1 MFTRCIAGLLLLC
14 LRGSNQVAVRVH
26 RKCLRVLLVV
36 LFAVA
41 GSAMAALPLNE
52 NRYDIY
58 YGDID
63 SVEHGLDGLP
73 DILLKPRQQYV
84 LISTKVSFP
93 APIDSGYQPLLFC
106 GTSSGNF
113 VACTMSE
120 GADLPASPTSE
131 FEFLIGDLDNDG
143 IPDVLLKSNSPN
155 ENSLF
160 LRNKGDGTFQ
170 LADQFT
176 HIGDE
181 LVSGG
186 AEVDIGQ
193 NRDADGDVIQ
203 FDVNKYS
210 QWTGSGFS
218 EPKSIELSTS
228 LVGSSASSFSV
239 ELGQAQFS
247 LPIQL
252 PKGGAGVDPSFS
264 VQYSSGSGYGQA
276 GMGFNISGTSAIE
289 RCGKSYER
297 DGLVTGVKGN
307 DQDLAC
313 LDGNRLVLVSGAYWG
328 NGSIYQTEAESD
340 RKIVYS
346 QGGFTVHGK
355 NGDVMYYGSRADT
368 RITGRLSSNA
378 VGRWVLDGVE
388 DRLGYGYRV
397 TYEPGSAGYFP
408 QKIEYTVKDGQ
419 AGSGDAEVEF
429 TYEPDPYGWHTAVLG
444 KVYKVGLRLA
454 SVTSRS
460 HGSVARQY
468 HFRYETSPATKRSLL
483 AQFFECDAS
492 VRCFEPIT
500 LNWKK
505 ERQPDF
511 SKTTYSRFPGTP
523 STDYVFEEGL
533 HYPGFARWVD
543 INRDK
548 YDDYCRISGTGAGY
562 GSAAEIICYLS
573 DGNGGFGSQVE
584 IDAGLVGT
592 RLQQDSE
599 SPVPDWGRHNWNV
612 DPAWIDINDDGLV
625 DLCYSTIQGDNDRLT
640 CRLNKPNL
648 QNAFKE
654 LITFDVSRPV
664 GKFYVGPR
672 SWMDF
677 NGNGKIDYCYTYL
690 KDNKKYI
697 RCLVQSVNGFT
708 FSQAFTK
715 EITDMAGYWA
725 DVNGDG
731 LPDYCITTK
740 TKVTCHINNQGE
752 NLNGGVW
759 SKTGSHFKASEPDR
773 WVYKGSSTKYFSAL
787 FTDFTGNGFSDFCR
801 IYWTTS
807 NGKGGYRASCLESLG
822 DGWGNE
828 ITSPFL
834 QVTPTTAQDY
844 ERMPEATQFMDVN
857 QDGRMDW
864 CVENSLPTAY
874 TDTHLTCFISTPDG
888 FGTSPV
894 KYRLP
899 YLGSNIRGM
908 RDINRGWAD
917 INGDG
922 HDAYCALYWKSLVP
936 RNRGMAC
943 FGPQVPEQGDLLT
956 GVTNG
961 FGLEYGVTYKDIADP
976 SVYAYGDPT
985 GSHGQVFLTKGMN
998 VVSELEASDGIGGY
1012 NTQQYFYRN
1021 YGYYPN
1027 EFGGVGFEMLRVT
1040 SENGRKRHDIWFNQ
1054 DVRNHTVGQVD
1065 RSETYYKVGGGFQLV
1080 SSEENEWQ
1088 TQVYRGQG
1096 FPLQSASNIWNRNA
1110 AISLRY
1116 RSLLK
1121 GSVSKEYELDGSLIK
1136 TVESSN
1142 TYKNTGDLAMQ
1153 EVTTSGTGQTFSKR
1167 LVNQY
1172 LTNNLTYWI
1181 LGRQSRSEATY
1192 SGSYQGQATPT
1203 ITRTSA
1209 WTYYSASQPGIGGM
1223 LQSEIVEPDQPQL
1236 RKETRY
1242 TYNAYGLTET
1252 RVEKG
1257 AGGAERSTQFTYDP
1271 TGRFVVESRNTLG
1284 HTSKATYDPVLG
1296 VKLTESDPNNVTTRW
1311 DYDSLGRPLT
1321 EFSADGQRRETR
1333 IKACISNCPANAVY
1347 YTESWLAGRNG
1358 TPISGPTR
1366 EYTDLLGRTIETRAT
1381 GFAGE
1386 TIVAK
1391 TEYDA
1396 NGDVT
1401 RTSEPH
1407 ELGGAVYWNQV
1418 MSRDVLGRP
1427 LVERSASGL
1436 TSNHQYS
1443 GLTTQQTVS
1452 WSDPVGG
1459 GQTTQ
1464 VTVHTNDVQDRLR
1477 RVVDA
1482 ANRQLTYQY
1491 DASGKLLKVVLPD
1504 QVELVNTYD
1513 ALGRKV
1519 GSQDPN
1525 IGQWQYAY
1533 DDFDQIVLQQNGS
1546 GARTCSAYDELGR
1559 LISRTD
1565 DYRPSLSWAQASQA
1579 ALNGCAGQTATH
1591 SWSYDA
1597 PAKGVGRLALV
1608 TANNGYREEPFYDGI
1623 GRVVQVDTRFDG
1635 RQFTRSSQFD
1645 SNTGRLVQET
1655 LPHRINGPS
1664 LSVEYRYN
1672 AQGELHEIGK
1682 PGEEDYYWRAN
1693 AKTVRGQIKD
1703 VYQGN
1708 GIIRKLYDHDSAS
1721 GFLTQIRSKMTFD
1734 TAWGIQNEFYDFDAK
1749 GLMRKRTQQ
1758 AVGNLEQVEET
1769 FAYDVVDRLVQATVA
1784 NMTTPGNSFE
1794 QSIDYDVSGNIL
1806 QRNDVGQYQYG
1817 ESCEVGGTQYTPGP
1831 HAVTSVTGTRNA
1843 SYCYDSGGNMLAGG
1857 GKTISY
1863 TAFNK
1868 PDQIQGTSATVDLVY
1883 GPDRSILKQVTT
1895 TSEKT
1900 TNKISLGGYE
1910 YLDIQKNGQTTIK
1923 ERFRITGDVV
1933 VSFENGDAT
1942 SPNEEH
1948 LFMDGMGS
1956 VVAVAHG
1963 LGGVTERY
1971 RYDPWGRPRKDVDW
1985 TAISDAAWFGMERA
1999 EKATSK
2005 GYTGHEML
2013 DDVGIIHM
2021 GGRIYDPTISRFLSA
2036 DPVIK
2041 GLDQVESYNRYSYA
2055 LNNPMSITDPS
2066 GYSWLSKTW
2075 KKLRNSIKKRMG
2087 IVLAVFNPQMAIAEV
2102 TSRYA
2107 GKEMARFAAR
2117 NKFAGE
2123 VFGIVGMA
2131 GCGVFTGGAGAA
2143 GCLSA
2148 YQSWAA
2154 GAVAYGSGA
2163 PIEKALLA
2171 GAKSAA
2177 LAYADAGVAG
2187 AIGDLR
2193 LGWTGSGLAHGA
2205 RGAAFARLR
2214 GSDVRSGVIGG
2225 MTQGMLGDRIKG
2237 WTDGDR
2243 VSGTALAALI
2253 SGATS
2258 EVTGGKF
2265 LVGAA
2270 TGAMGYIF
2278 NDMAEHG
2285 AQEAEKQGGKWVR
2298 AGEVIGEGSEDTFR
2312 LGHKIKIEGADDR
2325 ASLHVSNAAY
2335 RLTFTEIGADGKP
2348 VPGVYPTYKGVL
2360 SSGVANSLTTDRVIE
2375 LYGPPGTKFDWTLRI
2390 NHTPKSCDNC
2400 GSPMINIYDWRAE

>member
-63 SVEHGLDGLP
+63 SVENGLDGLP

-113 VACTMSE
+113 VACTMRE
-120 GADLPASPTSE
+120 GADLPGSPSSE

-143 IPDVLLKSNSPN
+143 TPDVLLKSNSPD

-160 LRNKGDGTFQ
+160 LRSKGDGTFQ

-397 TYEPGSAGYFP
+397 TYQPGSAGYFP

-429 TYEPDPYGWHTAVLG
+429 TYEPDPYGWRTAVLG

-708 FSQAFTK
+708 FSEAFTK
-715 EITDMAGYWA
+715 EISDMAGYWA

-740 TKVTCHINNQGE
+740 TKITCHINNQGQG
-752 NLNGGVW
+752 LNGGIW
-759 SKTGSHFKASEPDR
+759 AKTGTHFQANEPDR

-864 CVENSLPTAY
+864 CVENTVPGVS
-874 TDTHLTCFISTPDG
+874 DTHLTCFISTPDG
-888 FGTSPV
+888 FGASSV

-922 HDAYCALYWKSLVP
+922 HDSYCALYWKSLVP

-976 SVYAYGDPT
+976 SVYAYGGPT

-1054 DVRNHTVGQVD
+1054 NVRNHTVGQVD
-1065 RSETYYKVGGGFQLV
+1065 RSETYYEVGGGFQLV
-1080 SSEENEWQ
+1080 ASEENEWQ
-1088 TQVYRGQG
+1088 TQIYRGQG
-1096 FPLQSASNIWNRNA
+1096 FPLQSASSIWNRNA
-1110 AISLRY
+1110 GISLRY

-1136 TVESSN
+1136 TVASSN
-1142 TYKNTGDLAMQ
+1142 TYKNTGDLLTQ

-1192 SGSYQGQATPT
+1192 SGSYQGQAVPA

-1223 LQSEIVEPDQPQL
+1223 LKSEIVEPDLPGL

-1271 TGRFVVESRNTLG
+1271 TGRFVVATRNTLG

-1321 EFSADGQRRETR
+1321 EFGADGQRRETR
-1333 IKACISNCPANAVY
+1333 IKACISNCPGNAVY
-1347 YTESWLAGRNG
+1347 YTESWLAARNG

-1366 EYTDLLGRTIETRAT
+1366 EYTDRLGRTIETRAT
-1381 GFAGE
+1381 GFGGE
-1386 TIVAK
+1386 TIVVK

-1418 MSRDVLGRP
+1418 VSRDVLGRP

-1436 TSNHQYS
+1436 TSNHQYN

-1565 DYRPSLSWAQASQA
+1565 DYRPSLTWAQASQA
-1579 ALNGCAGQTATH
+1579 ALNGCAGQAATH

-1635 RQFTRSSQFD
+1635 RQFTSSSQFD
-1645 SNTGRLVQET
+1645 NDTGRLVQET

-1672 AQGELHEIGK
+1672 AQGELYEIGK

-1734 TAWGIQNEFYDFDAK
+1734 TTWGIQNEFYDFDAK

-1794 QSIDYDVSGNIL
+1794 QSIDYDVNGNIL

-1831 HAVTSVTGTRNA
+1831 HAVTSVTGARNA
-1843 SYCYDSGGNMLAGG
+1843 SYCYDSGGNMLSGG

-1868 PDQIQGTSATVDLVY
+1868 PDRIQGTSATVDFVY
-1883 GPDRSILKQVTT
+1883 GPDRALLKQVTT
-1895 TSEKT
+1895 TSGKIT
-1900 TNKISLGGYE
+1900 SKISLGGYE

-2131 GCGVFTGGAGAA
+2131 GCGVFTGGTGAA

-2148 YQSWAA
+2148 YQTWAA
-2154 GAVAYGSGA
+2154 GAVTYGSGA
-2163 PIEKALLA
+2163 PIEKALMA
-2171 GAKSAA
+2171 GVKSAA

-2187 AIGDLR
+2187 AIGDLK
-2193 LGWTGSGLAHGA
+2193 LGAIGSGIAHGA

-2214 GSDVRSGVIGG
+2214 GADVKSGVIGG
-2225 MTQGMLGDRIKG
+2225 MTEGMIGNRIKG
-2237 WTDGDR
+2237 WTDGER
-2243 VSGTALAALI
+2243 GSGTVLAGLVSGTV
-2253 SGATS
+2253 S
-2258 EVTGGKF
+2258 EATGGKF
-2265 LVGAA
+2265 MVGAA
-2270 TGAMGYIF
+2270 TGAMGYLF
-2278 NDMAEHG
+2278 NQMAHG
-2285 AQEAEKQGGKWVR
+2285 AQKRRSCSGQMCRSAGKTSNDHV
-2298 AGEVIGEGSEDTFR
+2298 AGAT
-2312 LGHKIKIEGADDR
+2312 DDFLDNYDDMR
-2325 ASLHVSNAAY
+2325 DAN
-2335 RLTFTEIGADGKP
+2335 TIGADKYFHCKANCEASQRG
-2348 VPGVYPTYKGVL
+2348 PTGERTAEWISNTREWVDQNIKGDPL
-2360 SSGVANSLTTDRVIE
+2360 SASQADQRA
-2375 LYGPPGTKFDWTLRI
+2375 
-2390 NHTPKSCDNC
+2390 
-2400 GSPMINIYDWRAE
+2400 NIYGRQQGSSHPQGDCKVLCSPFRPNGLDRKY

>member
-1 MFTRCIAGLLLLC
+1 MSRY
-14 LRGSNQVAVRVH
+14 
-26 RKCLRVLLVV
+26 RKALGIF
-36 LFAVA
+36 FAFLMCMA
-41 GSAMAALPLNE
+41 GSASASSSLNKPL
-52 NRYDIY
+52 YHVY

-63 SVEHGLDGLP
+63 SVEYGLDGYP
-73 DILLKPRQQYV
+73 DILLRARQQFIMLTV
-84 LISTKVSFP
+84 GVSFP
-93 APIDSGYQPLLFC
+93 VPFDSGYQDLLLC
-106 GTSSGNF
+106 GTSSGDF
-113 VACTMSE
+113 VPCTMTQ
-120 GADLPASPTSE
+120 GAAIPAQPSNL
-131 FEFLIGDLDNDG
+131 FDGLIGDLDEDG
-143 IPDVLLKSNSPN
+143 IADLFLQSKDPN
-155 ENSLF
+155 INSLF
-160 LRNKGDGTFQ
+160 LSNNSDGT
-170 LADQFT
+170 LSLKDQFLK
-176 HIGDE
+176 IGDHW
-181 LVSGG
+181 VSGG
-186 AEVDIGQ
+186 GEVSI
-193 NRDADGDVIQ
+193 RDNPHDSGKVLFLD
-203 FDVNKYS
+203 DSRYS
-210 QWTGSGFS
+210 QWNGSSFS
-218 EPKSIELSTS
+218 EPRSIDLDTS

-239 ELGQAQFS
+239 DLGQAEFS
-247 LPIQL
+247 LPIQI

-264 VQYSSGSGYGQA
+264 IHYSSGSGYGQA
-276 GMGFNISGTSAIE
+276 GMGFSISGVSAIE
-289 RCGKSYER
+289 RCGYSFER
-297 DGLVTGVKGN
+297 DGAVSGVKGN
-307 DQDLAC
+307 NGDLLC
-313 LDGNRLVLVSGAYWG
+313 LDGNRLILVSGQYWG
-328 NGSIYQTEAESD
+328 NGSVYQTEAESD

-346 QGGFTVHGK
+346 QGGFTVHEK
-355 NGDVMYYGSRADT
+355 NGDVLYYGSRADT
-368 RITGRLSSNA
+368 RITGHLSGSA
-378 VGRWVLDGVE
+378 VGRWVLDSVE

-397 TYEPGSAGYFP
+397 TYQPGSAGYFP

-429 TYEPDPYGWHTAVLG
+429 TYEPDPYGWRTAVLG
-444 KVYKVGLRLA
+444 KVYRVGLRLA
-454 SVTSRS
+454 RVTSRS
-460 HGSVARQY
+460 HSSVARQY
-468 HFRYETSPATKRSLL
+468 HFRYETSQATKRSLL
-483 AQFFECDAS
+483 TRFFECDAS
-492 VRCFEPIT
+492 ARCFKPIT

-511 SKTTYSRFPGTP
+511 SKATYTRFPGSPTNEH
-523 STDYVFEEGL
+523 VFEEGL

-548 YDDYCRISGTGAGY
+548 KDDYCRISGLNSTSTAPV
-562 GSAAEIICYLS
+562 EIICYLN
-573 DGNGGFGSQVE
+573 DGSGSFNSQIT

-592 RLQQDSE
+592 RLAVDTE
-599 SPVPDWGRHNWNV
+599 YPVKDWNWHNWNV
-612 DPAWIDINDDGLV
+612 DPSWIDINDDGLV
-625 DLCYSTIQGDNDRLT
+625 DLCYSTLQGGNDRLT

-648 QNAFKE
+648 QDAFKE
-654 LITFDVSRPV
+654 LITHDISRPV
-664 GKFYVGPR
+664 EKLYVGPR

-677 NGNGKIDYCYTYL
+677 NGNGKVDYCYTYL
-690 KDNKKYI
+690 KDDKKYI
-697 RCLVQSVNGFT
+697 RCLVQSVNE
-708 FSQAFTK
+708 FSFSEAFTK

-740 TKVTCHINNQGE
+740 TKVTCHINNQGRS
-752 NLNGGVW
+752 LDGGTW
-759 SKTGSHFKASEPDR
+759 AKTGAHFQTDEQDWP
-773 WVYKGSSTKYFSAL
+773 YKGSSTRYFSAL

-801 IYWTTS
+801 IYWTKEGG
-807 NGKGGYRASCLESLG
+807 NDGYRASCLESLG
-822 DGWGNE
+822 DSWGNE
-828 ITSPFL
+828 IVSAFL
-834 QVTPTTAQDY
+834 PVHQRFDGDM
-844 ERMPEATQFMDVN
+844 ESMPEATQFMDVN

-874 TDTHLTCFISTPDG
+874 TDIHLTCFISTPDG
-888 FGTSPV
+888 FGASSV

-899 YLGSNIRGM
+899 YLPTSSGLRGM

-922 HDAYCALYWKSLVP
+922 HDSYCALYWKSHAP

-976 SVYAYGDPT
+976 SVYAYGGPT

-998 VVSELEASDGIGGY
+998 VVSELETSDGIGGY
-1012 NTQQYFYRN
+1012 STQQYFYRN

-1080 SSEENEWQ
+1080 SSEDNEWQ
-1088 TQVYRGQG
+1088 TQIYRGQG
-1096 FPLQSASNIWNRNA
+1096 FPLQSASSIWNRNA
-1110 AISLRY
+1110 GISLRY

-1136 TVESSN
+1136 TVASSN
-1142 TYKNTGDLAMQ
+1142 TYKNTGDLLTQ
-1153 EVTTSGTGQTFSKR
+1153 EVTTSGTGQTFTKR

-1172 LTNNLTYWI
+1172 LANNLTYWI

-1192 SGSYQGQATPT
+1192 SGSYQGQAAPA

-1223 LQSEIVEPDQPQL
+1223 LKSEIVEPDLPGL
-1236 RKETRY
+1236 RKETHY

-1271 TGRFVVESRNTLG
+1271 TGRFVVETRNTLG

-1347 YTESWLAGRNG
+1347 YTESWLASRSG

-1386 TIVAK
+1386 TIVVK

-1418 MSRDVLGRP
+1418 VSRDVLGRP
-1427 LVERSASGL
+1427 LVKRSASGL

-1443 GLTTQQTVS
+1443 GLTIQQTVS

-1477 RVVDA
+1477 RVMDA

-1565 DYRPSLSWAQASQA
+1565 DYRPSLTWAQASQA
-1579 ALNGCAGQTATH
+1579 ALNGCAGQAATH

-1635 RQFTRSSQFD
+1635 RQFTSSSQFD
-1645 SNTGRLVQET
+1645 NDTGRLVQET

-1672 AQGELHEIGK
+1672 AQGELYEIGK

-1794 QSIDYDVSGNIL
+1794 QSIDYDVNGNIL

-1868 PDQIQGTSATVDLVY
+1868 PDRIQGASATVDFVY
-1883 GPDRSILKQVTT
+1883 GPDRAILKQVTT

-1900 TNKISLGGYE
+1900 TSKISLGGYE
-1910 YLDIQKNGQTTIK
+1910 YLDIQKSGQTTIK

-2021 GGRIYDPTISRFLSA
+2021 GGRIYDPTIGRFLSA

-2087 IVLAVFNPQMAIAEV
+2087 IVALAFINPQLALTALTV
-2102 TSRYA
+2102 KA
-2107 GKEMARFAAR
+2107 GTKELARFAAR
-2117 NKFAGE
+2117 NKYAGE
-2123 VFGIVGMA
+2123 VFGLVGVA
-2131 GCGVFTGGAGAA
+2131 GCAIATGAA
-2143 GCLSA
+2143 GAPGCIAKYQGLVSA
-2148 YQSWAA
+2148 S
-2154 GAVAYGSGA
+2154 VAYGSGA
-2163 PIEKALLA
+2163 PIEKALVA
-2171 GAKSAA
+2171 GARSAA
-2177 LAYADAGVAG
+2177 LAYANANVAG
-2187 AIGDLR
+2187 AIGGLR
-2193 LGWTGSGLAHGA
+2193 LGAIGSGIAHGA
-2205 RGAAFARLR
+2205 RGAAFARL
-2214 GSDVRSGVIGG
+2214 GGADVKSGIIGG
-2225 MTQGMLGDRIKG
+2225 MTEGMIGTRIKG
-2237 WTDGDR
+2237 WTDGER
-2243 VSGTALAALI
+2243 GSGTVLAGLVSGTV
-2253 SGATS
+2253 S
-2258 EVTGGKF
+2258 EATGGKF
-2265 LVGAA
+2265 MVGAA
-2270 TGAMGYIF
+2270 TGAMGYLF
-2278 NDMAEHG
+2278 NQMS
-2285 AQEAEKQGGKWVR
+2285 QESADPNGEPFVENEYLNR
-2298 AGEVIGEGSEDTFR
+2298 AARDILAPEGSYRMLDKDGR
-2312 LGHKIKIEGADDR
+2312 LIYSLPQDWEAYTLPEGGGFVIAR
-2325 ASLHVSNAAY
+2325 
-2335 RLTFTEIGADGKP
+2335 
-2348 VPGVYPTYKGVL
+2348 PGWRPMHGLQNVV
-2360 SSGVANSLTTDRVIE
+2360 RVQ
-2375 LYGPPGTKFDWTLRI
+2375 PPGTGSFKH
-2390 NHTPKSCDNC
+2390 NPKGYYVVYNKN
-2400 GSPMINIYDWRAE
+2400 GQPISPYSGRTVSRKKWHNEFSIIIPGRYGE

>member
-1 MFTRCIAGLLLLC
+1 MAGYIKLQ
-14 LRGSNQVAVRVH
+14 GIIVFVFSFFV
-26 RKCLRVLLVV
+26 
-36 LFAVA
+36 
-41 GSAMAALPLNE
+41 GSAYGSSALNNPL
-52 NRYDIY
+52 YHVY

-63 SVEHGLDGLP
+63 SVEYGLDGHP
-73 DILLKPRQQYV
+73 DILLRARQRFIMLTV
-84 LISTKVSFP
+84 GISFP
-93 APIDSGYQPLLFC
+93 VGLDSEYRDLLFC
-106 GTSSGNF
+106 GTSSGDF
-113 VACTMSE
+113 IPCTKKDDAMIPAKPS
-120 GADLPASPTSE
+120 DL
-131 FEFLIGDLDNDG
+131 FDDLIGDLDGDG
-143 IPDVLLKSNSPN
+143 IVDLFLKSKDPSI
-155 ENSLF
+155 NSLF
-160 LRNKGDGTFQ
+160 LSNNSNGD
-170 LADQFT
+170 LSLKDQFLK
-176 HIGDE
+176 IGDHW
-181 LVSGG
+181 VSGG
-186 AEVDIGQ
+186 GGVSI
-193 NRDADGDVIQ
+193 RDSSQDDGEALVLD
-203 FDVNKYS
+203 DLSYS
-210 QWTGSGFS
+210 EWSDSGFS
-218 EPKSIELSTS
+218 EPRSLNLDTS

-239 ELGQAQFS
+239 DLGQVEFS

-264 VQYSSGSGYGQA
+264 IHYSSGSGYGQA
-276 GMGFNISGTSAIE
+276 GMGFSIAGVSAIE
-289 RCGKSYER
+289 RCGHSFER

-307 DQDLAC
+307 SDDLLC
-313 LDGNRLVLVSGAYWG
+313 LDGNRLILVSGQYWG
-328 NGSIYQTEAESD
+328 NGSTYQTEAESD

-355 NGDVMYYGSRADT
+355 NGDVMYYGSRTDT
-368 RITGRLSSNA
+368 RITGRLSGNA

-388 DRLGYGYRV
+388 DRLGYGYRII
-397 TYEPGSAGYFP
+397 YEPGSAGYFP

-429 TYEPDPYGWHTAVLG
+429 AYEADLYGWHTSVLG
-444 KVYKVGLRLA
+444 KIYKVGLRLA

-460 HGSVARQY
+460 NDSVARQY
-468 HFRYETSPATKRSLL
+468 HFRYETSPATNRSLL
-483 AQFFECDAS
+483 TRFFECDAS
-492 VRCFEPIT
+492 LRCFEPIT
-500 LNWKK
+500 LDWKK
-505 ERQPDF
+505 KRQPDF
-511 SKTTYSRFPGTP
+511 SKSTYSRFPGAP

-573 DGNGGFGSQVE
+573 DGGGNFGSQIE
-584 IDAGLVGT
+584 IDAGLIGT
-592 RLQQDSE
+592 RLQEDSE
-599 SPVPDWGRHNWNV
+599 SPVPSWGTHNWNV

-625 DLCYSTIQGDNDRLT
+625 DLCYSTIQGGSDRLT

-648 QNAFKE
+648 QNAFNE
-654 LITFDVSRPV
+654 LITFDVPRPV
-664 GKFYVGPR
+664 GKFDVGPR

-677 NGNGKIDYCYTYL
+677 DGNGKIDYCYTYL
-690 KDNKKYI
+690 KDSKKYI
-697 RCLVQSVNGFT
+697 RCLVQSVNGFA

-715 EITDMAGYWA
+715 QISDMAGYWA

-731 LPDYCITTK
+731 LQDYCVTTK
-740 TKVTCHINNQGE
+740 TTVTCHINSQGE

-759 SKTGSHFKASEPDR
+759 SKTGSHFKANEPAR

-807 NGKGGYRASCLESLG
+807 GGKGGYRASCLESLG
-822 DGWGNE
+822 DGWGDE

-834 QVTPTTAQDY
+834 QVTPTTKQDY

-857 QDGRMDW
+857 KDGRMDW

-874 TDTHLTCFISTPDG
+874 TDTHLTCFLSTPDG
-888 FGTSPV
+888 FGASSV

-917 INGDG
+917 VNGDG
-922 HDAYCALYWKSLVP
+922 YDSYCALYWKSLVP
-936 RNRGMAC
+936 HNRGMAC

-961 FGLEYGVTYKDIADP
+961 FGLEFDVTYKDIADP
-976 SVYAYGDPT
+976 SVYTYDGPI
-985 GSHGQVFLTKGMN
+985 GSHGQIVLTKGMN
-998 VVSELEASDGIGGY
+998 VVAELKASNGIGGY

-1021 YGYYPN
+1021 YGYYAN

-1040 SENGRKRHDIWFNQ
+1040 SESGNKRHDIWFNQ

-1088 TQVYRGQG
+1088 THIYRGQG

-1110 AISLRY
+1110 AVSLRY
-1116 RSLLK
+1116 RSLLN
-1121 GSVSKEYELDGSLIK
+1121 GSVTKEYELDGSLIK

-1142 TYKNTGDLAMQ
+1142 TYENTGDLATQ
-1153 EVTTSGTGQTFSKR
+1153 EITTSRTGQTFTKR

-1172 LTNNLTYWI
+1172 LTSNLNDWI

-1209 WTYYSASQPGIGGM
+1209 WTYYPASQPGIGGM
-1223 LQSEIVEPDQPQL
+1223 LQSEIVEPDQPSL

-1257 AGGAERSTQFTYDP
+1257 AGGAERSTHFTYDP
-1271 TGRFVVESRNTLG
+1271 SGRFVVETRNTLG
-1284 HTSKATYDPVLG
+1284 HASKATYDPVLG

-1311 DYDSLGRPLT
+1311 NYDSLGRPQT
-1321 EFSADGQRRETR
+1321 ELSADGQRQETR
-1333 IKACISNCPANAVY
+1333 IKACINNCPGNAVY
-1347 YTESWLAGRNG
+1347 YTESWLADRNG
-1358 TPISGPTR
+1358 APMSGPTR

-1386 TIVAK
+1386 TIVVK

-1407 ELGGAVYWNQV
+1407 LQGGAVYWNQV
-1418 MSRDVLGRP
+1418 VSRDVLARP
-1427 LVERSASGL
+1427 LVEQSASGL
-1436 TSNHQYS
+1436 TSSHQYS

-1452 WSDPVGG
+1452 WSDPVSGT
-1459 GQTTQ
+1459 QTSQ
-1464 VTVHTNDVQDRLR
+1464 VTTHTNDVQDRLR

-1482 ANRQLTYQY
+1482 ANRQLAYQY

-1513 ALGRKV
+1513 ALGRKI

-1546 GARTCSAYDELGR
+1546 GARICSAYDELGR

-1565 DYRPSLSWAQASQA
+1565 DYRPSLSWAQASEA
-1579 ALNGCAGQTATH
+1579 ALNGCEGQTATH
-1591 SWSYDA
+1591 NWSYDIA
-1597 PAKGVGRLALV
+1597 AKGVGRLALV
-1608 TANNGYREEPFYDGI
+1608 TASNGYREEPFYDGI
-1623 GRVVQVDTRFDG
+1623 GRVVRVDTRFEG
-1635 RQFTRSSQFD
+1635 RQFTSSSQFD
-1645 SNTGRLVQET
+1645 NDTGRLVHET
-1655 LPHRINGPS
+1655 LPHRISGPS

-1672 AQGELHEIGK
+1672 AQGEVYEIGK

-1721 GFLTQIRSKMTFD
+1721 GFLTQIRSKMSFD
-1734 TAWGIQNEFYDFDAK
+1734 SAWGIQNELYDFDAK

-1758 AVGNLEQVEET
+1758 AAGNLEQVEET
-1769 FAYDVVDRLVQATVA
+1769 FEYDVLDRLVKATVA
-1784 NMTTPGNSFE
+1784 NMTTPANAFE
-1794 QSIDYDVSGNIL
+1794 QSIDYDVNGNIL

-1817 ESCEVGGTQYTPGP
+1817 ESCAVGGTQYTPGP
-1831 HAVTSVTGTRNA
+1831 HAVTSVTGARDA
-1843 SYCYDSGGNMLAGG
+1843 SYCYDSGGNMLSGG

-1868 PDQIQGTSATVDLVY
+1868 PDRIQGTSATVDVVY
-1883 GPDRSILKQVTT
+1883 GPDRAILKQVSA

-1900 TNKISLGGYE
+1900 TSKITMGGYE
-1910 YLDIQKNGQTTIK
+1910 YLDIRKNGQTTIK

-1942 SPNEEH
+1942 SPIEEH

-1985 TAISDAAWFGMERA
+1985 TAISDAIWFGMERA

-2021 GGRIYDPTISRFLSA
+2021 GGRIYDPTIGRFLSA

-2041 GLDQVESYNRYSYA
+2041 GLDQIESYNRYSYA

-2075 KKLRNSIKKRMG
+2075 KKLRKSIKKRMG

-2148 YQSWAA
+2148 YQTWAA
-2154 GAVAYGSGA
+2154 GAVTYGSGA
-2163 PIEKALLA
+2163 PIEKALMA
-2171 GAKSAA
+2171 GMQSAA

-2187 AIGDLR
+2187 AIGDLK
-2193 LGWTGSGLAHGA
+2193 LGWMGSGIAHGA
-2205 RGAAFARLR
+2205 RGAAFARIQ

-2225 MTQGMLGDRIKG
+2225 MAQGMLGDRIKG

-2265 LVGAA
+2265 MVGAA

-2278 NDMAEHG
+2278 NDMAH
-2285 AQEAEKQGGKWVR
+2285 EADPTGFDSW
-2298 AGEVIGEGSEDTFR
+2298 SYDTE
-2312 LGHKIKIEGADDR
+2312 LNSSDALLVGISLAPLAAIEG
-2325 ASLHVSNAAY
+2325 VSAWAA
-2335 RLTFTEIGADGKP
+2335 
-2348 VPGVYPTYKGVL
+2348 
-2360 SSGVANSLTTDRVIE
+2360 SGVAKLLGSPIARDAGKWSRA
-2375 LYGPPGTKFDWTLRI
+2375 
-2390 NHTPKSCDNC
+2390 PKSIQDQ
-2400 GSPMINIYDWRAE
+2400 MALRAAQQGQGNVIIRNLNDSRFRGMEKVELKIKSANGRSSVVHYVRDPKTKKLMDFKFKRHSVDR

>member
-1 MFTRCIAGLLLLC
+1 MFKKGIVLAIAILSIWGA
-14 LRGSNQVAVRVH
+14 SVAN
-26 RKCLRVLLVV
+26 
-36 LFAVA
+36 
-41 GSAMAALPLNE
+41 AALPLNQG
-52 NRYDIY
+52 RYDVY

-63 SVEHGLDGLP
+63 SVEYGLDGRA
-73 DILLKPRQQYV
+73 DILLRARQQYAMIT
-84 LISTKVSFP
+84 LGIAFP
-93 APIDSGYQPLLFC
+93 IPIESGYQDLLFC
-106 GTSSGNF
+106 GRGSGAF
-113 VACTMSE
+113 TPCTMTQ
-120 GADLPASPTSE
+120 GASIPATPSNQFDFLVGDFDGDGVKDL
-131 FEFLIGDLDNDG
+131 
-143 IPDVLLKSNSPN
+143 LLQSKNQN
-155 ENSLF
+155 INSLY
-160 LRNKGDGTFQ
+160 LRNDNQGRLVLK
-170 LADQFT
+170 DQFQK
-176 HIGDE
+176 IGGYW
-181 LVSGG
+181 VSGG
-186 AEVDIGQ
+186 SGISVGKAPGG
-193 NRDADGDVIQ
+193 NGDVLI
-203 FDVNKYS
+203 FDDFRYS
-210 QWTGSGFS
+210 QWSGNSFS
-218 EPKSIELSTS
+218 EPRSINLNTS

-239 ELGQAQFS
+239 DLGQAEFS
-247 LPIQL
+247 LPIQV

-264 VQYSSGSGYGQA
+264 IHYSSGSGYGQA
-276 GMGFNISGTSAIE
+276 GMGFSISGVSAIE
-289 RCGKSYER
+289 RCGYSFER
-297 DGLVTGVKGN
+297 DGAVSGVKGN
-307 DQDLAC
+307 NGDLLC
-313 LDGNRLVLVSGAYWG
+313 LDGNRLILVSGQYWG
-328 NGSIYQTEAESD
+328 NGSVYQTEAESD

-346 QGGFTVHGK
+346 QGGFTVHEK

-368 RITGRLSSNA
+368 RITGRLSGNA

-397 TYEPGSAGYFP
+397 TYQPGSAGYFP

-429 TYEPDPYGWHTAVLG
+429 TYEPDPYGWRTAVLG
-444 KVYKVGLRLA
+444 KVYRVGLRLA
-454 SVTSRS
+454 RVTSRS

-468 HFRYETSPATKRSLL
+468 HFRYETSQATKRSLL
-483 AQFFECDAS
+483 TRFFECDAS
-492 VRCFEPIT
+492 ARCFKPIT

-523 STDYVFEEGL
+523 STEYVFEEGL

-562 GSAAEIICYLS
+562 SSPAEIICYLS
-573 DGNGGFGSQVE
+573 NGNGGFGSQIK

-592 RLQQDSE
+592 RLQQHDDAPS
-599 SPVPDWGRHNWNV
+599 PDWSRHNWNV

-625 DLCYSTIQGDNDRLT
+625 DLCYSTIQGGNDRLT

-654 LITFDVSRPV
+654 LVTFDVSRPV
-664 GKFYVGPR
+664 DKFFVGPR

-690 KDNKKYI
+690 KDEKKYI

-708 FSQAFTK
+708 FSEAFTK

-740 TKVTCHINNQGE
+740 TKITCHINNQGQG
-752 NLNGGVW
+752 LNGGTW
-759 SKTGSHFKASEPDR
+759 AKTGTHFQANEPDR

-864 CVENSLPTAY
+864 CVENTVPGVS
-874 TDTHLTCFISTPDG
+874 DTHLTCFISTPDG
-888 FGTSPV
+888 FGASSA

-922 HDAYCALYWKSLVP
+922 HDSYCALYWKSLVP

-976 SVYAYGDPT
+976 SVYAYGGPT

-1027 EFGGVGFEMLRVT
+1027 EFGGVGFELLRVT

-1088 TQVYRGQG
+1088 TQIYRGQG
-1096 FPLQSASNIWNRNA
+1096 FPLQSASNIWNRSG
-1110 AISLRY
+1110 ISLRY

-1142 TYKNTGDLAMQ
+1142 TYKNTGDLLTQ
-1153 EVTTSGTGQTFSKR
+1153 EVATSGTGQTFTKR

-1223 LQSEIVEPDQPQL
+1223 LQSEIVEPDQPVL

-1271 TGRFVVESRNTLG
+1271 TGRFVVETRNTLG

-1311 DYDSLGRPLT
+1311 NYDSLGRPLT

-1708 GIIRKLYDHDSAS
+1708 GIIRKLYDHDPVS

-2021 GGRIYDPTISRFLSA
+2021 GGRIYDPTIGRFLSA

-2117 NKFAGE
+2117 NKYAGE
-2123 VFGIVGMA
+2123 VFGIVGMV
-2131 GCGVFTGGAGAA
+2131 GCSIGTGGGAGA
-2143 GCLSA
+2143 CFSA
-2148 YQSWAA
+2148 YQSWVA
-2154 GAVAYGSGA
+2154 GAVTYGSGA

-2177 LAYADAGVAG
+2177 LAYADARVNKF
-2187 AIGDLR
+2187 IGRQDLR
-2193 LGWTGSGLAHGA
+2193 WYNSGIAHGA
-2205 RGAAFARLR
+2205 RGAAFARMR
-2214 GSDVRSGVIGG
+2214 GADVRSGLIGG
-2225 MTQGMLGDRIKG
+2225 MTEGMLGDHIED
-2237 WTDGDR
+2237 WTDGKP
-2243 VSGTALAALI
+2243 ALGAAVAGLI
-2253 SGATS
+2253 SGSVS
-2258 EVTGGKF
+2258 EATGGKF
-2265 LVGAA
+2265 MVGAA
-2270 TGAMGYIF
+2270 TGAMGYLF
-2278 NDMAEHG
+2278 NQMSTKEERNSPSWERFKQYIKEHVRVGWLASFTLKRGAGITIDLGSAKLSDETGGYWTESGYIKTFSEGRTLTEFDLPFLGGVSAENITRDNG
-2285 AQEAEKQGGKWVR
+2285 ATW
-2298 AGEVIGEGSEDTFR
+2298 S
-2312 LGHKIKIEGADDR
+2312 
-2325 ASLHVSNAAY
+2325 
-2335 RLTFTEIGADGKP
+2335 
-2348 VPGVYPTYKGVL
+2348 
-2360 SSGVANSLTTDRVIE
+2360 
-2375 LYGPPGTKFDWTLRI
+2375 YG
-2390 NHTPKSCDNC
+2390 TPKYRSSAVMDVLR
-2400 GSPMINIYDWRAE
+2400 GKGLTLDVSIGLGVVYEDSIHVFGGD